1 MADFVIPCDTVVRL
15 SNVIHSL
22 PDNIDPVFRCV
33 RFDNG
38 LAVTTDR
45 SFMAIEKIAD
55 FTGVFHMTVEPALIE
70 QCRTEAAF
78 NGTLTVTVNDAL
90 QYAVAKTSLG
100 YIHPTNVGFYPS
112 GANPFD
118 RWREVVLQSKEPAAA
133 LIGGMFWDVDG
144 LTRLATSSPSGR
156 IVFEEKID
164 TTRPSL
170 IRDINDHSWLGVF
183 KPFTSDKSYQPASLP
198 SWMVAL

>member
-1 MADFVIPCDTVVRL
+1 MNEISVPCDTVVRL
-15 SNVIHSL
+15 SNVIHTL
-22 PDNIDPVFRCV
+22 PDDIDPIFRCI

-45 SFMAIEKIAD
+45 SFMAIEKIGEFA
-55 FTGVFHMTVEPALIE
+55 GIFHMVIEPALIE

-78 NGTLTVTVNDAL
+78 NGSLTITINDAL
-90 QYAVAKTSLG
+90 KYAVAKTSLG
-100 YIHPTNVGFYPS
+100 YVHPRNVAFYPP
-112 GANPFD
+112 GDTPFD
-118 RWREVVLQSKEPAAA
+118 RWRGVVLQSKEPAGASV
-133 LIGGMFWDVDG
+133 GGMFWDIDG

-170 IRDINDHSWLGVF
+170 IRDINDYSWLGVF
-183 KPFTSDKSYQPASLP
+183 NPFTSENSYQPASLP
-198 SWMVAL
+198 SWMVA